1 MPRSF
6 RAALLAGALALPL
19 TGLPGAVL
27 AEDDPVVARVND
39 SEVHL
44 SDLQDLKNSLP
55 QLQQIPM
62 GQIYGDLLEQAI
74 ANTAVADK
82 AMAEKVNQEPEVT
95 ERLAEMERQ
104 LAGRVWID
112 RQIEARITEEMV
124 QERFAAYKK
133 DNPPQPEV
141 KARHILVETEA
152 DARALIEELNGG
164 ADFAALAEEHSTGPS
179 ASRGGDL
186 GFFGQG
192 DMVPEFA
199 NAAFDLEPGQFT
211 AEPVKTQ
218 FGWHVIKVDE
228 RRMSEPPKLDTQLR
242 ARIRGDLTGKVYR
255 DLVAELVE
263 AAKVERL
270 DPPQGVAQ

>member
-6 RAALLAGALALPL
+6 RAVLLAGALALPL
-19 TGLPGAVL
+19 AAQPAG

-44 SDLQDLKNSLP
+44 SDLEDLKGSLP
-55 QLQQIPM
+55 QLQQVPM

-74 ANTAVADK
+74 ANTAVAEK
-82 AMAEKVNQEPEVT
+82 ALAEKVNEEPEVT
-95 ERLAEMERQ
+95 ERLAEIERQ

-112 RQIEARITEEMV
+112 RQLEARITEEMI
-124 QERFAAYKK
+124 QERFEAYKK
-133 DNPPQPEV
+133 NNPPAPEV

-164 ADFAALAEEHSTGPS
+164 ADFATLAEEHSTGPS

-192 DMVPEFA
+192 EMVPEFA
-199 NAAFDLEPGQFT
+199 AAAFALEPGQFT
-211 AEPVKTQ
+211 GEPVKTQ

-228 RRMSEPPKLDTQLR
+228 RRMSEPPKLDNRLR
-242 ARIRGDLTGKVYR
+242 ARIKGELTGQVYR
-255 DLVAELVE
+255 DVVAELVE

-270 DPPQGVAQ
+270 DPPEGLAQ